1 MPVETVRID
10 RWLSAARIFKSRT
23 QAAEGCT
30 GGHVRLNGQSAKPHH
45 ALRVGD
51 ALEVRRG
58 ERQFVLE
65 VVALADKR
73 LGAPAAREL
82 YLDHSPPPPKREKS
96 PVQREP
102 GAGRPTKRDRRRLG
116 RLRGR

>member
-1 MPVETVRID
+1 METLRID

-30 GGHVRLNGQSAKPHH
+30 GGHVRLNGQTAKPHH

-58 ERQFVLE
+58 ERLRVLE
-65 VVALADKR
+65 VLALADKR
-73 LGAPAAREL
+73 LAAPAAREL
-82 YLDHSPPPPKREKS
+82 YADHSPPPPPREKS
-96 PVQREP
+96 PVQRER
-102 GAGRPTKRDRRRLG
+102 GAGRPTKRERRQLG

>member
-1 MPVETVRID
+1 METVRID

-30 GGHVRLNGQSAKPHH
+30 GGHVRLNGQTAKPHH

-58 ERQFVLE
+58 ERLRVLE
-65 VVALADKR
+65 VLALADKR
-73 LGAPAAREL
+73 LAAPAAREL
-82 YLDHSPPPPKREKS
+82 YLDHSPPPPPREK
-96 PVQREP
+96 PLVQRER
-102 GAGRPTKRDRRRLG
+102 GAGRPTKRERRQLG

>member
-1 MPVETVRID
+1 VRID
-10 RWLSAARIFKSRT
+10 RWLSAARIFRSRT

-30 GGHVRLNGQSAKPHH
+30 GGHVRLNGQTAKSHH

-58 ERQFVLE
+58 EGLRLLE
-65 VVALADKR
+65 VLALADKR

-82 YLDHSPPPPKREKS
+82 YEDHSPPPPRREES
-96 PVQREP
+96 PVQRER
-102 GAGRPTKRDRRRLG
+102 GAGRPSKRERRQIG